1 MDDILTIFPNNLD
14 LKTGKTFIVG
24 LTKVSK
30 KKLVSIWKTSVV
42 DIYEELI
49 MNGDKE
55 YFINKDYSE
64 DLGEGG
70 TDKMMNVIEDV
81 RMHRIVF
88 CKSITFRW
96 FLDVQPENDSIILKI
111 QKNRKEPINEI
122 NLKFNDDIDKIKN
135 IVIDAFKTIH

>member
-1 MDDILTIFPNNLD
+1 MNYNTMESETQKTLKQLFCTQLIEFMDDVLRIFPNNLD

-81 RMHRIVF
+81 RILMRKTSEENKDKAMKYLQNLTKI
-88 CKSITFRW
+88 CK
-96 FLDVQPENDSIILKI
+96 LYYAN
-111 QKNRKEPINEI
+111 
-122 NLKFNDDIDKIKN
+122 
-135 IVIDAFKTIH
+135 

>member
-1 MDDILTIFPNNLD
+1 MNYNTMESETQKTLKQLFCTQLIEFMDDVLRIFPNNLD

-30 KKLVSIWKTSVV
+30 KKLVAIWKTSVV

-49 MNGDKE
+49 INGDKE

-70 TDKMMNVIEDV
+70 TDKMMSVIEDV
-81 RMHRIVF
+81 RILMRKTSEENKDKAMKYLQNLTKI
-88 CKSITFRW
+88 CK
-96 FLDVQPENDSIILKI
+96 LYYN
-111 QKNRKEPINEI
+111 N
-122 NLKFNDDIDKIKN
+122 
-135 IVIDAFKTIH
+135 

>member
-1 MDDILTIFPNNLD
+1 MNYNTMESETQKTLKELFCTQLIEFMDDVLRIFPNNLD

-81 RMHRIVF
+81 RILMRKTSEENKDKAMKYLQNLTKI
-88 CKSITFRW
+88 CK
-96 FLDVQPENDSIILKI
+96 LYYN
-111 QKNRKEPINEI
+111 N
-122 NLKFNDDIDKIKN
+122 
-135 IVIDAFKTIH
+135 